1 MFYENRLSTTAVYS
15 GWREPVRSRD
25 ELLADYEVAGRAL
38 YDGTQG
44 LNVRQWSCRAV
55 SREDGASI
63 VWDVQL
69 SSGSGWVTMFTRG
82 AQVTEVAFAFDV
94 NMYPFIAF
102 SEDNGD
108 VGFWWFDSSD
118 STQKFTQLPTG
129 SKNPRCCIDEKRED
143 QTDVTDVIFAYIR
156 GGSLYFRMLRERYQ
170 TEHLLKSGLGADAE
184 LVCVQMNDKLR
195 LQFQFR
201 GQVNGDEF
209 TALATPRLSDIVS
222 DLLSRSGVSKPDV
235 DVTMLSQTEVL
246 GYKCASQAGAD
257 TYIQPLRQA
266 FFFDVSEYDKK
277 IRFPMRGGPAVAQ
290 VSIDNMLDDHGD
302 SPLHM
307 ERVQEAELLRKVSVI
322 SIDPAAGYAPMTQS
336 AERRSNTVMATSES
350 TTEVPI
356 TMSSDEAATVASK
369 RIKVA
374 WGELHKADFR
384 LGVPWSSLTPADVI
398 EVTDKRGSRY
408 RMRVVSVSEDTGQI
422 EIEAIE
428 DADFAYRSSASGITP
443 APPRS
448 TTPGLVGD
456 TTPIPMN
463 LPALRTSDNV
473 PGIYVATVGGG
484 TGWTG
489 AEFWLSADDGQTYSP
504 IGGVDIGSTVGTLDA
519 AITAATDPF
528 SVTLDQG
535 ELFNATPEQLAAR
548 QNAFAILTAGVAE
561 IGQFANATEGA
572 PLQYELDTI
581 SRGLL
586 DTTAAPHDAGDRFV
600 LLDDS
605 VVFLPIDQSFSG
617 RDLLIKAV
625 SFGQT
630 TDEATAVSFRYEP
643 IIRPSQF
650 YRRDDM
656 EAVGGETTI
665 TLDKQP
671 TGLQILRDGV
681 LLTSGYTMSGLV
693 ATLATPATTGQE
705 YTVIYW
711 ASEEPAATTLT

>member
-1 MFYENRLSTTAVYS
+1 MIPTGGRSTTTVPSQFADSFDTGSPLIDIEYGGIAINDASMGLMYQPWTLRYDAPSGDMILSPRSGTPTVLFNRSGITEVSLAFDRNMQPAVAFVQNGQAKFYFYS
-15 GWREPVRSRD
+15 PIDDNFVMWETQLGQAKNPKVTHDDKRDTESSRSDVILAYVMGNSIRYRQQRD
-25 ELLADYEVAGRAL
+25 RYLTEYTFATSGVNALYRVGMNKGGRL
-38 YDGTQG
+38 QFMYDGTG
-44 LNVRQWSCRAV
+44 ESSSPFLADIVLDLMRRVGV
-55 SREDGASI
+55 SPY
-63 VWDVQL
+63 DV
-69 SSGSGWVTMFTRG
+69 
-82 AQVTEVAFAFDV
+82 D
-94 NMYPFIAF
+94 
-102 SEDNGD
+102 
-108 VGFWWFDSSD
+108 
-118 STQKFTQLPTG
+118 
-129 SKNPRCCIDEKRED
+129 
-143 QTDVTDVIFAYIR
+143 
-156 GGSLYFRMLRERYQ
+156 
-170 TEHLLKSGLGADAE
+170 
-184 LVCVQMNDKLR
+184 
-195 LQFQFR
+195 
-201 GQVNGDEF
+201 
-209 TALATPRLSDIVS
+209 VS
-222 DLLSRSGVSKPDV
+222 DLYTR
-235 DVTMLSQTEVL
+235 VL
-246 GYKCASQAGAD
+246 GYKVATQSGVD
-257 TYIQPLRQA
+257 TLIQPLRQA

-290 VSIDNMLDDHGD
+290 VSIDDMMDDHGN

-322 SIDPAAGYAPMTQS
+322 SIDPAAGYAAMTQS

-384 LGVPWSSLTPADVI
+384 LGVPWTSLTPADVI
-398 EVTDKRGSRY
+398 EVTDKRGARY

-448 TTPGLVGD
+448 TTPGLVGE

-463 LPALRTSDNV
+463 LPSLRTSDNV

-504 IGGVDIGSTVGTLDA
+504 IGGVDIGSTVGTLDT

-572 PLQYELDTI
+572 PLQYDLDTI
-581 SRGLL
+581 TRGLL

-630 TDEATAVSFRYEP
+630 TDEATAVSFRYDP
-643 IIRPSQF
+643 KSGPAPAPSPTPSQ
-650 YRRDDM
+650 
-656 EAVGGETTI
+656 
-665 TLDKQP
+665 P
-671 TGLQILRDGV
+671 
-681 LLTSGYTMSGLV
+681 LTSDSASPPQFLTNE
-693 ATLATPATTGQE
+693 AE
-705 YTVIYW
+705 DDFIY
-711 ASEEPAATTLT
+711 SD

>member
-25 ELLADYEVAGRAL
+25 ELLMDYEVAGRAL

-44 LNVRQWSCRAV
+44 LNVRQWTCRAV
-55 SREDGASI
+55 SREDGAAV
-63 VWDVQL
+63 VWDVQI
-69 SSGSGWVTMFTRG
+69 SSGSGWQTMFTRPT
-82 AQVTEVAFAFDV
+82 QVTEVSFAFDV

-102 SEDNGD
+102 ADAGGND
-108 VGFWWFDSSD
+108 VWFWWFDSSD
-118 STQKFTQLPTG
+118 STQKFTQLPDG
-129 SKNPRCCIDEKRED
+129 SKSPRCCIDEKRPG
-143 QTDVTDVIFAYIR
+143 QTDITDVIFAYIR

-170 TEHLLKSGLGADAE
+170 TEHLLKSGLGVDAE
-184 LVCVQMNDKLR
+184 LVCVQMNDKMR

-235 DVTMLSQTEVL
+235 DVTMLSQTEVM

-257 TYIQPLRQA
+257 SYIQPLRQA

-290 VSIDNMLDDHGD
+290 VSIDHMLDDHGS

-322 SIDPAAGYAPMTQS
+322 SIDPAAGYAAMTQS
-336 AERRSNTVMATSES
+336 AERRSNTVAATSEA

-384 LGVPWSSLTPADVI
+384 LGVPWTSLTPADVI
-398 EVTDKRGSRY
+398 EVTDKRGARY
-408 RMRVVSVSEDTGQI
+408 RMRVVSVMEDTGQI
-422 EIEAIE
+422 EIEVIE

-463 LPALRTSDNV
+463 LPSLRTSDNV

-489 AEFWLSADDGQTYSP
+489 AEFWLSADGGQTYSP

-519 AITAATDPF
+519 AITATTDPF

-586 DTTAAPHDAGDRFV
+586 DTTAAPHDSGDRFV

-617 RDLLIKAV
+617 RTLLIKAV
-625 SFGQT
+625 SFGQS
-630 TDEATAVSFRYEP
+630 TDEATPVPFVYNPKTGP
-643 IIRPSQF
+643 IPGPPQSVQLIADNTSPPVF
-650 YRRDDM
+650 LTNEAEDDF
-656 EAVGGETTI
+656 
-665 TLDKQP
+665 
-671 TGLQILRDGV
+671 
-681 LLTSGYTMSGLV
+681 
-693 ATLATPATTGQE
+693 
-705 YTVIYW
+705 IY
-711 ASEEPAATTLT
+711 SD